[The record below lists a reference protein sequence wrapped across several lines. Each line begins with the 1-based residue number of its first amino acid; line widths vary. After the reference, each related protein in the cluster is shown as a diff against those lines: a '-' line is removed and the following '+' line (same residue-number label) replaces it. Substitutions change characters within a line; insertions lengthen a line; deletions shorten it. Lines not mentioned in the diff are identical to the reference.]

1 MELFDGGDPVD
12 RKTAAVVLAN
22 MLLKLDKFAEEN
34 RHMTKV
40 QHNTNKLLQAIGKR
54 KVL

>member
-1 MELFDGGDPVD
+1 MEWSEDGDTVD
-12 RKTAAVVLAN
+12 KYSAALVLAETVL
-22 MLLKLDKFAEEN
+22 MLRDFMKQNK
-34 RHMTKV
+34 HMAQS